1 MIPRHR
7 PPFGIQAV
15 VRSMLS
21 RAKGSSLEQIE
32 NAYAQAAGLPH
43 AVLLPSARA
52 GIYWAL
58 KVAIAP
64 GTSVICPAYTCVVVH
79 EAIVRSGAQMR
90 LVDTKETEFLMDDAA
105 LSAAQSGKHATVLP
119 ETYGYTYDLSA
130 IGSKS
135 QGNQLIR
142 IVDMAMSVPN
152 SRLFERL
159 QDTDFAVVSF
169 GIGKC
174 MYAGWGGMGL
184 TRDAKLADEVRLLR
198 DSRLTRGDA
207 LLLIKRSVE
216 TLLRTAA
223 HERIIYGVSRR
234 TKQTRKPGSHRRSRS
249 SGIPSHWIGET
260 NLSPEWFYPST
271 YVDRGLAL
279 YNLKH
284 ADDYYHC
291 RIALAAR
298 YHDNLRGV
306 PGVLRPGVSPFPLSH
321 YTIRVNSSARRAIR
335 ESLWM
340 AGIDVGALYG
350 FPSYLAKTDYPN
362 SDRIASEILNL
373 PLDASLKVEDVDR
386 ISECVVHAV
395 TNFSMLPSMQAIG
408 ENIPAV

>member
-21 RAKGSSLEQIE
+21 RTKGSSLEQIE
-32 NAYAQAAGLPH
+32 SAYAQAAGLPH

-64 GTSVICPAYTCVVVH
+64 GTPVICPAYTCRVVH

-90 LVDTKETEFLMDDAA
+90 LVDTKETEFLMDDTA

-130 IGSKS
+130 IGSKN
-135 QGNQLIR
+135 QGNQLAR

-159 QDTDFAVVSF
+159 QHTDFAVVSF

-184 TRDAKLADEVRLLR
+184 TRDAKLADEVRRLR

-216 TLLRTAA
+216 TLLRTVA
-223 HERIIYGVSRR
+223 HERVIYGVSRR
-234 TKQTRKPGSHRRSRS
+234 TKETKKPGSHRKSRPA
-249 SGIPSHWIGET
+249 GFPSHWVGET
-260 NLSPEWFYPST
+260 DLSPEWIYPST

-284 ADDYYHC
+284 ADDYYHG

-298 YHDNLRGV
+298 YDDNLRGV
-306 PGVLRPGVSPFPLSH
+306 AGILRPGVSPFPLSH

-335 ESLWM
+335 ESLWKS
-340 AGIDVGALYG
+340 GIDVGALYG

-362 SDRIASEILNL
+362 SERIASEILNL
-373 PLDASLKVEDVDR
+373 PLDASLSAEDVDR
-386 ISECVVHAV
+386 ISECVAHAV
-395 TNFSMLPSMQAIG
+395 ANFSVLPAMQAIG

>member
-1 MIPRHR
+1 
-7 PPFGIQAV
+7 
-15 VRSMLS
+15 MLS

-32 NAYAQAAGLPH
+32 DAYAQAAGLPH

-58 KVAIAP
+58 KVATAP
-64 GTSVICPAYTCVVVH
+64 GSSVICPAYTCRVVH

-90 LVDTKETEFLMDDAA
+90 LVDTKETEFLMDETA
-105 LSAAQSGKHATVLP
+105 LSAAQNSKHATVLP
-119 ETYGYTYDLSA
+119 ETYGYTYDLAA
-130 IGSKS
+130 IGKNRA
-135 QGNQLIR
+135 NQLIR

-152 SRLFERL
+152 VRLFERL
-159 QDTDFAVVSF
+159 QDTDFAVISF

-184 TRDAKLADEVRLLR
+184 THDAKLADEVRRLR
-198 DSRLTRGDA
+198 NSRLTRGDA
-207 LLLIKRSVE
+207 LLPIKRSVE

-234 TKQTRKPGSHRRSRS
+234 TRETRKPGSRRKSRPA
-249 SGIPSHWIGET
+249 GFPSDWVGET
-260 NLSPEWFYPST
+260 NLSPEWTYPST

-284 ADDYYHC
+284 ADEYYHS
-291 RIALAAR
+291 RIALASR
-298 YHDNLRGV
+298 YHDNLRGIA
-306 PGVLRPGVSPFPLSH
+306 GILRPGVSPFPLSH
-321 YTIRVNSSARRAIR
+321 YTIRVNNSARRAIR
-335 ESLWM
+335 ESLWK
-340 AGIDVGALYG
+340 AGIDVSALYG

-362 SDRIASEILNL
+362 SERIASEILNL
-373 PLDASLKVEDVDR
+373 PLDASLSVEDVDR

-395 TNFSMLPSMQAIG
+395 ATFSVLPAMQAIG